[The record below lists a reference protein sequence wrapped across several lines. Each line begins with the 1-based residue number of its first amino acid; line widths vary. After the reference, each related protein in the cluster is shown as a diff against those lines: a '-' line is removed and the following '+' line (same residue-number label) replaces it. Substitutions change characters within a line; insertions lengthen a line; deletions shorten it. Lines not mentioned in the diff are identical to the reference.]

1 MAPVQEGSFQLG
13 FDLRPLTEDGELDR
27 SLDNRGIMH
36 SLESDMLFKL
46 ASENRDKGNAA
57 VKEGNCQPAIGNYSE
72 AIMQLRSLENEQ
84 DVRWND
90 EARLKVRE
98 LRATLYLNL
107 SLCFFKLQQWT
118 HCINTATR
126 ALQGDKE
133 KPDPRDAVLPP
144 EKRAKALFRRA
155 NAQCEGFGNFDK
167 ALEDLKKAL
176 EYTPD
181 DKAVAQMLK
190 KCEIAVKK
198 TEKAATKKMS
208 GFLKKEA
215 TSGEGLFDDSLRPS
229 AESIAPKPAMPSEP
243 VKMSDGL
250 WVMPK
255 MEEPERR
262 PLQGEEGLNLE
273 ELSREI
279 AEMREENPEE
289 FQKMRD
295 QVKDM
300 LEQKAKE
307 AEAAGAA
314 GEEAAP
320 AAAADAAEA
329 EPAAA

>member
-13 FDLRPLTEDGELDR
+13 FEVRPLTEDGELDK

-36 SLESDMLFKL
+36 SLETDMLFKL
-46 ASENRDKGNAA
+46 ASENRDRGNGS
-57 VKEGNCQPAIGNYSE
+57 VKEGNYQPAIGNYSE
-72 AIMQLRSLENEQ
+72 AIMQLRSLEEEQ

-90 EARLKVRE
+90 DARLKVRE

-155 NAQCEGFGNFDK
+155 SAQCEGFGNFDK
-167 ALEDLKKAL
+167 AMDDLRKAL
-176 EYTPD
+176 EHTPD
-181 DKAVAQMLK
+181 DKAISQMLR

-198 TEKAATKKMS
+198 TEKAATKKLT
-208 GFLKKEA
+208 GFLNKESL
-215 TSGEGLFDDSLRPS
+215 SGEGLFDDSLRPS
-229 AESIAPKPAMPSEP
+229 AEDIAPKPAMPSEP

-250 WVMPK
+250 WVVPK
-255 MEEPERR
+255 AEEPEER
-262 PLQGEEGLNLE
+262 PPRKPEDLDLE

-279 AEMREENPEE
+279 AEMREDNPEE
-289 FQKMRD
+289 YAKMREKV
-295 QVKDM
+295 QHM
-300 LEQKAKE
+300 LEQKALE
-307 AEAAGAA
+307 QQD
-314 GEEAAP
+314 GEAP
-320 AAAADAAEA
+320 ADAAADGVDASEVAT
-329 EPAAA
+329 AAA